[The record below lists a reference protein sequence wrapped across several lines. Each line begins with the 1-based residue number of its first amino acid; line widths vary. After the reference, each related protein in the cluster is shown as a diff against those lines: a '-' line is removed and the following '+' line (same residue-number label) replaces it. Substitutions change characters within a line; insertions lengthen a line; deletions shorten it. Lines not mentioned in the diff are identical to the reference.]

1 MRGRQTDGSGRTLGL
16 SKPGR
21 RSALASL
28 KWLLVLALLGLL
40 IAIATELIPPGTNSS
55 ATESGSSSAKSSSA
69 ESAPKP
75 SGWGPEKSF
84 LGRYHVLDATQRAG
98 DGAVT
103 RLTGGELTMFM
114 REVHKNA
121 PLVPS
126 GILSVQAPPPLGTEL
141 LYLTSLTSY
150 GGTREATVNG
160 GAFVGPVVGSFAGVP
175 IGPGRLTV
183 TATVEG
189 IGTIR
194 ATVSRFSTSP
204 QP

>member
-1 MRGRQTDGSGRTLGL
+1 MQERHTDGPTRALSLSRKRRRLTL
-16 SKPGR
+16 
-21 RSALASL
+21 ATL
-28 KWLLVLALLGLL
+28 KWLMVVALLFV
-40 IAIATELIPPGTNSS
+40 IVAIATELIPAGVNSS
-55 ATESGSSSAKSSSA
+55 GVVSKSAKSASA

-75 SGWGPEKSF
+75 SGWGPEKGF
-84 LGRYHVLDATQRAG
+84 IGRYHVSDATQRSG
-98 DGAVT
+98 DGALI

-114 REVHKNA
+114 REVHKGA

-126 GILSVQAPPPLGTEL
+126 GILSLEAPPPLGTEL
-141 LYLTSLTSY
+141 LYLTALTSY

-175 IGPGRLTV
+175 VGQGKLAV

-189 IGTIR
+189 VGTIR
-194 ATVSRFSTSP
+194 ATVSRFSSSP